1 MSKHVLPIV
10 HPPLYGLLSWAY
22 TLSTTSTMPHFNS
35 WFYSNFIQVCC
46 NKNYLEE
53 KQELFFDFYRGGN
66 NELNHNPFIL
76 SSTLDTPMLY
86 EIFKDKLHPFLT
98 KKIKEGVYPV
108 LFLDE
113 YHISY
118 TTAYQA
124 YPFPHH
130 VLIYG
135 YDEERQIY
143 HTYGFGK
150 DLLLGYHETSFEEL
164 EQAFHS
170 IDNYLKNH
178 EIYDQYNYFF
188 TLLPHLV
195 YSLNIRL
202 IHEQLDEYLR
212 SVSSNNDQNRYF
224 SSDIEYLAFG
234 ISCYDHLSE
243 HFQII
248 KNDPGSLL
256 RPNPPRQLHLLWEH
270 KKMLRN
276 RVVFLQKENKLPQD
290 ENFLLRFLELEQLAH
305 QSRNLYAEHV
315 VKEVP
320 DVYEHIKQ
328 NLQYMKDMELELI
341 PTLMNQLKQH
351 NAELIPLP

>member
-1 MSKHVLPIV
+1 MAKHVLPIV

-22 TLSTTSTMPHFNS
+22 TLSITSSMPNFNP

-46 NKNYLEE
+46 NKNYLED
-53 KQELFFDFYRGGN
+53 KQELFFDFFRGGN
-66 NELNHNPFIL
+66 NELNHNPFLL

-86 EIFKDKLHPFLT
+86 EIFKDKLHPFLI
-98 KKIKEGVYPV
+98 KKIQEGVYPV

-118 TTAYQA
+118 TTAYHA

-135 YDEERQIY
+135 YDEDRQIY

-150 DLLLGYHETSFEEL
+150 DLLLGYHETTFDEL

-178 EIYDQYNYFF
+178 AIYDQYNYFF
-188 TLLPHLV
+188 TLLPQFV

-202 IHEQLDEYLR
+202 IYEQLGEYLR
-212 SVSSNNDQNRYF
+212 SESSNNDQNRFF
-224 SSDIEYLAFG
+224 SPDKEFLAFG
-234 ISCYDHLSE
+234 IACYDHLIE
-243 HFQII
+243 HFHIL
-248 KNDPGSLL
+248 NERPESLV
-256 RPNPPRQLHLLWEH
+256 RANPPRQLHLLWEH

-276 RVVFLQKENKLPQD
+276 RVAYLQKENQLPLD
-290 ENFLLRFLELEQLAH
+290 ETLLLGFLELEELAR

-320 DVYEHIKQ
+320 HVNDRIKQ
-328 NLQYMKDMELELI
+328 NLEHMRDKELQLL
-341 PTLMNQLKQH
+341 PQLMDQLKQH
-351 NAELIPLP
+351 HPELLLLP